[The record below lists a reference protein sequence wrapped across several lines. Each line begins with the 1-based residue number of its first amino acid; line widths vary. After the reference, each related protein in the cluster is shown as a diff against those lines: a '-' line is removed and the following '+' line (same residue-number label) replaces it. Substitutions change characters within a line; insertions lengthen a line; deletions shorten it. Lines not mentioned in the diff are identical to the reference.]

1 MEGQLTHIGNVIPYR
16 YDAAKKHKIKQI
28 TLLQLVCFQGNC
40 VFHGQFWRS
49 HMHEAQSGAI
59 TLNKLFLRGRYK
71 RDKKEDIAF
80 SDITEFY

>member
-1 MEGQLTHIGNVIPYR
+1 MLMEGQLTHIGNVIPYR

-59 TLNKLFLRGRYK
+59 TLNKL
-71 RDKKEDIAF
+71 KELTRNPKVVG
-80 SDITEFY
+80 SNPL